1 MNKTILSLTLSTTI
15 FLLCSCGDKEQAQ
28 TAGSFKQHIRS
39 TFIETAAEKC
49 VENAPQQNGLP
60 KDKIRQVCACT
71 ADKLADSVSA
81 EDLPDILAGN
91 INSKLADK
99 IAIVQ
104 QNFLDLMVE
113 CQIEHIY
120 YLHEALPEN
129 SELPTYAQALKLDG
143 HNPLFSKE
151 P

>member
-1 MNKTILSLTLSTTI
+1 MNKIILSLTLSTTI
-15 FLLCSCGDKEQAQ
+15 FLLFGCGDKEQAQ

-60 KDKIRQVCACT
+60 KDKIRQICACT

-91 INSKLADK
+91 INPKLADK
-99 IAIVQ
+99 ISTATLACLKETRRSAIQ
-104 QNFLDLMVE
+104 T
-113 CQIEHIY
+113 
-120 YLHEALPEN
+120 
-129 SELPTYAQALKLDG
+129 PTTK
-143 HNPLFSKE
+143 
-151 P
+151 

>member
-15 FLLCSCGDKEQAQ
+15 VLLFGCGDKEQAQ
-28 TAGSFKQHIRS
+28 TAGS

-60 KDKIRQVCACT
+60 KDKIRQVCACA

-91 INSKLADK
+91 INPKLADK
-99 IAIVQ
+99 ISTATLVCLKETRRSAIQ
-104 QNFLDLMVE
+104 T
-113 CQIEHIY
+113 
-120 YLHEALPEN
+120 
-129 SELPTYAQALKLDG
+129 PTTK
-143 HNPLFSKE
+143 
-151 P
+151 